1 MEERGYYV
9 FWAADA
15 GSKFLANRAIDWRG
29 DAFVLRVVERR
40 CLVAADFVDV
50 GDYLR
55 RKRHEHLF
63 PEYQDVDEAILQS
76 DIVGWIARDL
86 LQAGLVDGGGRGRD
100 GGRGAGGSDSWGI
113 LVNKGSL
120 YCSELLTTTPSG
132 KDARV
137 SAGKG
142 DEGVGGCRFSGRM
155 SWLMGMAGG
164 RWYRN
169 LVA

>member
-86 LQAGLVDGGGRGRD
+86 LQAGLVDGGGEGKRWR
-100 GGRGAGGSDSWGI
+100 
-113 LVNKGSL
+113 KGSRWVGFL
-120 YCSELLTTTPSG
+120 GYSRQQRLTVLQRIVDNNSI
-132 KDARV
+132 
-137 SAGKG
+137 GKG
-142 DEGVGGCRFSGRM
+142 RSCICGEGR
-155 SWLMGMAGG
+155 
-164 RWYRN
+164 
-169 LVA
+169 